1 MLHVSA
7 LFGAIIRHKL
17 QELLFSSFVF
27 SLIDLIDHRS
37 WGRPSA
43 GIQRSGFCT
52 EINRVWSAS
61 TSFWQWTAQ
70 VVVCLLPLN
79 DVHALQTHWNEM
91 QLCLLGGSEFYFFLL
106 CSAWPVHRVKIKLTI
121 NSTPPPPKNGCFL
134 QTEGCYHR
142 HTVWKTWICGM
153 LTLILHGRQAPSRFR
168 FVKSNGTPTWCNTVQ
183 VLFLQSHCTCF
194 GRQAPIIRS
203 I

>member
-43 GIQRSGFCT
+43 GIQRSGVCT

-91 QLCLLGGSEFYFFLL
+91 QLCLLGGSEFYFFLF

-121 NSTPPPPKNGCFL
+121 NSTPPPPKWALFANWRML
-134 QTEGCYHR
+134 PQTYSLKNLNLRNVDPDIARQTG
-142 HTVWKTWICGM
+142 TVKVQIC
-153 LTLILHGRQAPSRFR
+153 
-168 FVKSNGTPTWCNTVQ
+168 
-183 VLFLQSHCTCF
+183 
-194 GRQAPIIRS
+194 
-203 I
+203 